1 MTKLTLKLIL
11 EKEDDPDGLENLNRS
26 NPEDFKETLL
36 SAFVL
41 KPDSKLFKFWRVR
54 LEYKGVDNCFN

>member
-11 EKEDDPDGLENLNRS
+11 EKEDDPDGLENLNQS
-26 NPEDFKETLL
+26 NPEDFKAALL

-41 KPDSKLFKFWRVR
+41 KPDSKLFKYWRER

>member
-11 EKEDDPDGLENLNRS
+11 EKEDDPDGLENLVRS
-26 NPEDFKETLL
+26 NPEDFKAALL

-41 KPDSKLFKFWRVR
+41 KHDLKLFRFWRVR
-54 LEYKGVDNCFN
+54 LEYKGVDNCFS

>member
-11 EKEDDPDGLENLNRS
+11 AKKDDPDGLENLYRS
-26 NPEDFKETLL
+26 DPEAFKAALL

-41 KPDSKLFKFWRVR
+41 KPDSKLFKYWRVR

>member
-26 NPEDFKETLL
+26 NPEDFEATLL

-41 KPDSKLFKFWRVR
+41 KPDSKLFKYWIVH